1 MATQDKNQMQAAKNL
16 EASRK
21 QAVEQSAAAVE
32 ANSGLSAPSGAALE
46 KAQQAGVAEAVK
58 ESAKETY
65 QALTDTLPGAPAA
78 RQFTG
83 MDDIMQYAPVLDLDP
98 EPFAAA
104 VSEKADRVLPEEKV
118 AGLLSLER
126 AGKNRTPYV
135 KALMDRLEID
145 HPGEVTSAGPGY
157 TNDVHPVTDLGGR

>member
-1 MATQDKNQMQAAKNL
+1 MADKND
-16 EASRK
+16 K
-21 QAVEQSAAAVE
+21 QAQANIKAAQKQSAEQTAAAVE
-32 ANSGLSAPSGAALE
+32 ANSALKMPSASATAS
-46 KAQQAGVAEAVK
+46 AQADGVKEAIK
-58 ESAKETY
+58 ESAKDTY
-65 QALTDTLPGAPAA
+65 KALTDGALPGDPPV

-98 EPFAAA
+98 DPFVDA
-104 VSEKADRVLPEEKV
+104 VAEKPRNSPIIPEEKV

-126 AGKNRTPYV
+126 AGRNRTPYV

-157 TNDVHPVTDLGGR
+157 TNDIHPTSEL